1 MAKKSEIINFSKQNI
16 MYRENDIEYKVL
28 HLKKPQMTVE
38 LEFTQNNQKEKKT
51 IPFAHLPKKIKQKV
65 KSN

>member
-16 MYRENDIEYKVL
+16 TYNDNNIIYKVL

-38 LEFTQNNQKEKKT
+38 LEFIQENKKEKKI
-51 IPFAHLPKKIKQKV
+51 IPFAHLPKKIKQQV